1 MTKTCAKCKR
11 ELPVA
16 SFRKHKGHG
25 DGYDSRCKDCMR
37 RDQAAKKNLTQPA
50 VADIDP
56 RKGKEWDAFCKPY
69 IILRD
74 HQRVCMTQNGEQGCE
89 HDDDLVEAAAEA
101 FEGFYTTFAVNL
113 DGLPPHARGWVRV
126 ALANPR
132 LLLNVPPRHA
142 KTTVMSEW
150 FVIWLMACDRD
161 TQVIIISKTVTL
173 GELLSRYIADQFT
186 SNEKLIAAFGIFRP
200 RDLSRPWREAKG
212 ELEVQDKD
220 LTRRHGL
227 SIQVRGSGQAILGME
242 ADWVIADDITDRRVA
257 RSETDRATEWDFFLG
272 DVLTRLA
279 PDGKAFCIGQ
289 RVHAE
294 DLYGRLAKL
303 VDDRG
308 VPTWTQVKT
317 PAILDEESGR
327 TLWPAVWDYARLV
340 ERRKAV
346 STPLFNCMF
355 QQAPERAGDFV
366 PEWWMEGDGTAD
378 HPGCYDRKRSVGQGW
393 KPGRSDQPLLPIT
406 RVISL
411 DPSPTM
417 YAGITVADIIWLP
430 RAQYFWCAIID
441 IERDKMGQNK
451 MVQRMSELTKLYQ
464 PQICIFETNS
474 AKWLHEDPA
483 WNRVQGMFRP
493 GNVVGQNTTKWNKD
507 DTLLGI
513 WSLAA
518 DFEAGRISIPWQTPD
533 DRERMA
539 FLVDEVLA
547 YPNGT
552 SDDVLMSLWFIKNN
566 YKHLIPRG
574 LIPVRFQ
581 QSKMTAK
588 YDIGRA
594 ARRWANHKK
603 GTPVNA

>member
-16 SFRKHKGHG
+16 SFRRHKGHG
-25 DGYDSRCKDCMR
+25 DGFDSRCRDCMR
-37 RDQAAKKNLTQPA
+37 RDQAAKKQLTTPA

-56 RKGKEWDAFCKPY
+56 RKGKEWDAYCKPY

-74 HQRVCMTQNGEQGCE
+74 HQKVCMHGCDADE
-89 HDDDLVEAAAEA
+89 DLVEAAVEA
-101 FEGFYTTFAVNL
+101 YEGFYGAYAVNL
-113 DGLPPHARGWVRV
+113 DGLPAHAKGWVRV
-126 ALANPR
+126 ALGNRR

-150 FVIWLMACDRD
+150 FVIWQLACDRD

-186 SNEKLIAAFGIFRP
+186 SNEKLISSFGIFRP
-200 RDLSRPWREAKG
+200 RDLTRPWREAKG

-242 ADWVIADDITDRRVA
+242 ADWVVADDITDRRVA
-257 RSETDRATEWDFFLG
+257 RSETDRANEWDFFLG

-303 VDDRG
+303 VDDTG
-308 VPTWTQVKT
+308 TPTWTQVKT
-317 PAILDEESGR
+317 PAILDEEAGI
-327 TLWPAVWDYARLV
+327 TLWPAVWDYPRLV

-355 QQAPERAGDFV
+355 QQAPEHAGEFV
-366 PEWWMEGDGTAD
+366 PAWWLEGTGDSD
-378 HPGCYDRKRSVGQGW
+378 HPGCYDRDRSVGEGWQPTTYEQGIF
-393 KPGRSDQPLLPIT
+393 PIT

-417 YAGITVADIIWLP
+417 FAGITVADIIWMP
-430 RAQYFWCAIID
+430 RQHYFWCAIVD
-441 IERDKMGQNK
+441 VVRDKMGQNK
-451 MVQRMSELTKLYQ
+451 MVQTMHAMTQRYR
-464 PQICIFETNS
+464 PQVCIFETNS

-483 WNRVQGMFRP
+483 WNRVQAMFP
-493 GNVVGQNTTKWNKD
+493 VGSVIGQNTTKWNKD
-507 DTLLGI
+507 DTALGI

-518 DFEAGRISIPWQTPD
+518 DFESGRISIPWKTPD
-533 DRERMA
+533 DRGRMEA
-539 FLVDEVLA
+539 LVDEVLA

-566 YKHLIPRG
+566 YKQLIPRG
-574 LIPVRFQ
+574 LIPTRFQ
-581 QSKMTAK
+581 QSKLASK
-588 YDIGRA
+588 YSVDRA

-603 GTPVNA
+603 GSRVHAS

>member
-16 SFRKHKGHG
+16 SFRSHKGHG

-37 RDQAAKKNLTQPA
+37 RDQAAKKQLTTPA

-56 RKGKEWDAFCKPY
+56 RKGKEWDAYCKPY

-74 HQRVCMTQNGEQGCE
+74 HQKVCLHGCDADE
-89 HDDDLVEAAAEA
+89 DLVEAAVEA
-101 FEGFYTTFAVNL
+101 YEGFYDAYAVNL
-113 DGLPPHARGWVRV
+113 DGLPPHAKGWVRV
-126 ALANPR
+126 ALANRR

-150 FVIWLMACDRD
+150 FVIWQLACDRD

-200 RDLSRPWREAKG
+200 RDLTRPWREAKG

-242 ADWVIADDITDRRVA
+242 ADWVVADDITDRRVA

-303 VDDRG
+303 VDEHG
-308 VPTWTQVKT
+308 TPTWTQVKT
-317 PAILDEESGR
+317 PAILDEEAGL
-327 TLWPAVWDYARLV
+327 TLWPEVWDYPRLV

-355 QQAPERAGDFV
+355 QQAPEHAGEFV
-366 PEWWMEGDGTAD
+366 PAWWLEGVGDSD
-378 HPGCYDRKRSVGQGW
+378 HPGCYDRKRSVGEGWQPTTYEQGIF
-393 KPGRSDQPLLPIT
+393 PVT

-417 YAGITVADIIWLP
+417 FAGITVADIIWMP
-430 RAQYFWCAIID
+430 RAHYFWCAIVD
-441 IERDKMGQNK
+441 VVRDKMGQNK
-451 MVQRMSELTKLYQ
+451 MVQTMHAMTQRYR
-464 PQICIFETNS
+464 PQVCIFETNS

-483 WNRVQGMFRP
+483 WNRVQAMFP
-493 GNVVGQNTTKWNKD
+493 VGSVIGQNTTKWNKD
-507 DTLLGI
+507 DTALGI

-533 DRERMA
+533 DRTRMEP
-539 FLVDEVLA
+539 LVDEVLA

-566 YKHLIPRG
+566 YKQLIPRG
-574 LIPVRFQ
+574 LIPTRFQ
-581 QSKMTAK
+581 QSKLSSK
-588 YDIGRA
+588 YNVDRA

-603 GTPVNA
+603 GSRVHAS